1 MGLKEELQKIVKL
14 QEIDSQLYKLT
25 HQKDVEK
32 PSRLNETFTGL
43 EEQKRTLAT
52 SKEKIQQLQLKKK
65 DRELELQTKE
75 EAVKKAQGELYQL
88 KTNKEYQAK
97 LNEIA
102 SHKAD
107 VSLLEEEVLKALEE
121 IEGAEKELNQ
131 IQGAR
136 AEQEKKF
143 KEEES
148 TVATEIKE
156 IDIQMKGLEDKRNI
170 IAKDVNPKIFAK
182 YEQLIK
188 SRHGE
193 AIAPIVN
200 DNCGFCHM
208 RVTPQTINEI
218 KMYKDL
224 VLCHSCVRILYIPED
239 LEG

>member
-14 QEIDSQLYKLT
+14 QEIDSQIYKLT
-25 HQKDVEK
+25 HQRDVEK
-32 PSRLNETFTGL
+32 PSQLNGTFIAL
-43 EEQKRTLAT
+43 EEQKKAHENA
-52 SKEKIQQLQLKKK
+52 KAKVQELQLKKK
-65 DRELELQTKE
+65 DKELDLQTKE
-75 EAVKKAQGELYQL
+75 ETVKKAQGELYQL

-102 SHKAD
+102 SRKAD
-107 VSLLEEEVLKALEE
+107 VSILEEEVLKALEE
-121 IEGAEKELNQ
+121 IESAEKELNQ
-131 IQGAR
+131 IKDTL
-136 AEQEKKF
+136 AEKEKKF
-143 KEEES
+143 KEDES
-148 TVATEIKE
+148 AVATQIKE
-156 IDIQMKGLEDKRNI
+156 IDIQIKILQDKRNV
-170 IAKDVNPKIFAK
+170 IAKDVDPKIFAK

-193 AIAPIVN
+193 AIAPIIN

-224 VLCHSCVRILYIPED
+224 VICHSCVRILYIPQD